1 MKETLANLKRVY
13 QFGKEWNKAL
23 FLSCFFSF
31 AFVVVHIVYPVF
43 TARQMTAL
51 TGGIAKQLFFA
62 SLVICGFD
70 MLGALRMFIIR
81 HNTQVYF
88 RGTFKTLQLTCARRI
103 LGIRIKDF
111 DDNTSGVFIQR
122 INNDCAEMAHV
133 FTVGT
138 GNLTGIVSSLGVF
151 VAVLVTNWQTF
162 IFYAAASTL
171 ITMLHLRRAKKVTG
185 KDKLVRK
192 SQENNTG
199 LVSELVRG
207 VRDIKMLY
215 AAKPFV
221 KAIEKSI
228 AKVTERIYDM
238 RGEEM
243 KFDLIIG
250 CVTAAVELALICLLI
265 WLFTT
270 GTVSV
275 GVAVVLFSYK
285 TKVMTNFI
293 EKVGSFVA
301 LLKSFNLAASRVYSL
316 LEDDEFIKEKFGDKH
331 LNEVSGAFEFKDVEF
346 GYSEEKKVL
355 DGISFKVEPNENVAF
370 VGKSGVGKT
379 TLFNLLSRLYDVKNG
394 SIMIDGVD
402 VRELDEESVRSH
414 VTTISQNPYIF
425 HMSIRENLCLVKDD
439 LTEEE
444 MRNACRLACIDDYI
458 MSLPE
463 GYDTVVGE
471 GGYTLSGGQRQR
483 LAIARAFI
491 RKSEIILF
499 DEATSALDN
508 DTQSKIQQAIDNL
521 KKDSTILM
529 IAHRLSTVIGCDR
542 IYFIDEGRVADC
554 GSHNELIERC
564 EAYRN
569 LYESEMTA

>member
-1 MKETLANLKRVY
+1 MKETLTNLRKVY
-13 QFGKEWNKAL
+13 RFGKEWNRSL

-31 AFVVVHIVYPVF
+31 AFVAVHIVYPVF
-43 TARQMTAL
+43 TAKQMTAL
-51 TGGIAKQLFFA
+51 TGGIARQLFFA

-111 DDNTSGVFIQR
+111 DDNSSGVFIQR
-122 INNDCAEMAHV
+122 INNDCSEMAHV
-133 FTVGT
+133 YTMGT

-192 SQENNTG
+192 SQEDNTG
-199 LVSELVRG
+199 LVGELVRG

-221 KAIEKSI
+221 KAVENSI

-243 KFDLIIG
+243 KYDLIIG

-265 WLFTT
+265 WLYTT
-270 GTVSV
+270 GAVSV

-285 TKVMTNFI
+285 TRVMTNFI

-301 LLKSFNLAASRVYSL
+301 LLRSFNLAANRVFSL
-316 LEDDEFIKEKFGDKH
+316 LEDDEFIEEKFGDKH
-331 LNEVSGAFEFKDVEF
+331 LNEVSGAFEFKDVKF

-355 DGISFKVEPNENVAF
+355 DGVSFKVEANENVAF

-379 TLFNLLSRLYDVKNG
+379 TLFNLLSRLYDVQQG

-402 VRELDEESVRSH
+402 VRELDAESVRSH

-425 HMSIRENLCLVKDD
+425 HMSIRDNLTLVKENLTDS
-439 LTEEE
+439 E
-444 MRNACRLACIDDYI
+444 MRDACRLACIDDYI

-463 GYDTVVGE
+463 GYDTMVGE

-491 RKSEIILF
+491 RKSKIILF

-508 DTQSKIQQAIDNL
+508 DTQSQIQQAIENL

-542 IYFIDEGRVADC
+542 IYYVEDGKIAAS
-554 GSHNELIERC
+554 GSHAELMENC
-564 EAYRN
+564 EGYRN
-569 LYESEMTA
+569 LYDTEQSA

>member
-1 MKETLANLKRVY
+1 MRETLTNLRKVY
-13 QFGKEWNKAL
+13 RFGKEWNRSL

-31 AFVVVHIVYPVF
+31 AFVAVHVAYPVF

-81 HNTQVYF
+81 RCTQVYF

-122 INNDCAEMAHV
+122 INNDCSEMAHV
-133 FTVGT
+133 YTIGT

-171 ITMLHLRRAKKVTG
+171 ITMLHLQRAKKVTG

-192 SQENNTG
+192 SQEENTG
-199 LVSELVRG
+199 MVGELVRG

-215 AAKPFV
+215 ATKPFV
-221 KAIEKSI
+221 KAIEKNI

-238 RGEEM
+238 RGIEM

-250 CVTAAVELALICLLI
+250 WVTAAIELALVCLLI
-265 WLFTT
+265 WLFSTEA
-270 GTVSV
+270 VSV

-285 TKVMTNFI
+285 TRVMTNFI
-293 EKVGSFVA
+293 EKVGSFVS
-301 LLKSFNLAASRVYSL
+301 LLRSFNLAANRVFSL
-316 LEDDEFIKEKFGDKH
+316 LEDDEFIKEKFGDRH
-331 LNEVSGAFEFKDVEF
+331 LNDVSGAFEFKNVKF
-346 GYSEEKKVL
+346 GYNDEKHVL
-355 DGISFKVEPNENVAF
+355 DGISFKVEANENVAF

-379 TLFNLLSRLYDVKNG
+379 TIFNLLSRLYDVQQG
-394 SIMIDGVD
+394 SVMIDGVD

-425 HMSIRENLCLVKDD
+425 HMSIRDNLALVKDE

-444 MRNACRLACIDDYI
+444 MREACSLACIDDYI

-463 GYDTVVGE
+463 GYDTMVGE
-471 GGYTLSGGQRQR
+471 GGVNLSGGQRQR

-491 RKSEIILF
+491 RKSKIILF

-508 DTQSKIQQAIDNL
+508 DTQAKIQQAIENL

-542 IYFIDEGRVADC
+542 IYFVEEGRVADC
-554 GSHNELIERC
+554 GSHSELMERC
-564 EAYRN
+564 EGYRN
-569 LYESEMTA
+569 LYESELNA

>member
-1 MKETLANLKRVY
+1 MKETLKNLRKVY
-13 QFGKEWNKAL
+13 RFGKEWNRSL

-31 AFVVVHIVYPVF
+31 AFVAVHIVYPVF

-70 MLGALRMFIIR
+70 MLAALRMFIIR
-81 HNTQVYF
+81 HCTQVYF

-103 LGIRIKDF
+103 LGIRTKDF
-111 DDNTSGVFIQR
+111 DDNSSGVFIQR

-133 FTVGT
+133 YTVGT

-171 ITMLHLRRAKKVTG
+171 ITMLHLRRAKRVTG

-192 SQENNTG
+192 SQEDNTG

-215 AAKPFV
+215 ATKPFV

-238 RGEEM
+238 RGVEM
-243 KFDLIIG
+243 KFDLIIS

-285 TKVMTNFI
+285 TRVMTNFI
-293 EKVGSFVA
+293 EKVGSFVS
-301 LLKSFNLAASRVYSL
+301 LLRSFNLAANRVFSM
-316 LEDDEFIKEKFGDKH
+316 LEDDEFINEKFGDKH
-331 LNEVSGAFEFKDVEF
+331 LNKVSGAFEFKDVKF

-379 TLFNLLSRLYDVKNG
+379 TLFNLLSRLYDVQQG

-425 HMSIRENLCLVKDD
+425 HMSIRDNLRLVQED
-439 LTEEE
+439 LSEEE
-444 MRNACRLACIDDYI
+444 MREACRLACIDDYI

-483 LAIARAFI
+483 LAIARALI
-491 RKSEIILF
+491 RKSRIILF

-569 LYESEMTA
+569 LYESEMSA